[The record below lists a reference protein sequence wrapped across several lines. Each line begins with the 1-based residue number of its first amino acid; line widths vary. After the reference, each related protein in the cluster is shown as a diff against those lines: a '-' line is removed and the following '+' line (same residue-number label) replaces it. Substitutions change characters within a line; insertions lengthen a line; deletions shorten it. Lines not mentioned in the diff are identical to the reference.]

1 MRLTLL
7 ALTLALA
14 ACGSNGSA
22 NLTADIDG
30 ADFGGR
36 LSVYHGGRHILIIDR
51 AYDCRDIGWVRQN
64 YFSTERPAS
73 SRLPFVALQLTF
85 DGFDG
90 EINLGSF
97 SLEGQG
103 APATGWLVRNP
114 QPPAS
119 GDPPP
124 VQAERSRTGSRLV
137 VNEMS
142 DDAVEGNFELF
153 FQAGTATGS
162 FESVPCRNLRQ

>member
-1 MRLTLL
+1 MRPTLL
-7 ALTLALA
+7 ALPLVLA

-22 NLTADIDG
+22 DLNADIDS
-30 ADFGGR
+30 ADFDGR

-51 AYDCRDIGWVRQN
+51 DYECRDIGWIREN
-64 YFSTERPAS
+64 YFSTERPAT
-73 SRLPFVALQLTF
+73 SRLPFVALQITF
-85 DGFDG
+85 DGFEG

-124 VQAERSRTGSRLV
+124 VQAERSRTGSRV
-137 VNEMS
+137 VVDSISE
-142 DDAVEGNFELF
+142 DEAVGNFELF
-153 FQAGTATGS
+153 FQAGSATGS
-162 FESVPCRNLRQ
+162 FESVPCRNLR